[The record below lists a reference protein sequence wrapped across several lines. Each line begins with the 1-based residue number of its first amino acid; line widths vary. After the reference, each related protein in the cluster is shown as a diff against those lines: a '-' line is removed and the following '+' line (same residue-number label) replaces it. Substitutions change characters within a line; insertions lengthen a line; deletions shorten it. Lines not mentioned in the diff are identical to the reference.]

1 MFPAE
6 FGLTWL
12 RFVKS
17 IWENQKNAI
26 SQTRKCFQQV
36 PIALRRRT
44 QSLFHGNPTAL
55 EFTSCSDMEP
65 SEVFIS
71 SPNGVS
77 RPWDGIEGLAGV
89 GRRKLPDLGRQEVE
103 ALCVGQACLLLG
115 PNPTKHQNRGFL
127 PYSQSPETTRGN
139 CVQEDTLGKGI
150 WDQSP
155 QEYYKIPNFITHSL
169 GPVFDH
175 FKHFKLAL

>member
-26 SQTRKCFQQV
+26 SQTRKCFQRV

-44 QSLFHGNPTAL
+44 QSLFHGNPAAL

-77 RPWDGIEGLAGV
+77 RSWDGIEDLAGV
-89 GRRKLPDLGRQEVE
+89 GRRNLPDLGRQEVE
-103 ALCVGQACLLLG
+103 ALCVGQACLLSG
-115 PNPTKHQNRGFL
+115 PNPTKHRNRGFL
-127 PYSQSPETTRGN
+127 TARVLKPHMETVYRKTHWKR
-139 CVQEDTLGKGI
+139 EF

-155 QEYYKIPNFITHSL
+155 QRYYKIPNFIAHSL
-169 GPVFDH
+169 GPDFDH